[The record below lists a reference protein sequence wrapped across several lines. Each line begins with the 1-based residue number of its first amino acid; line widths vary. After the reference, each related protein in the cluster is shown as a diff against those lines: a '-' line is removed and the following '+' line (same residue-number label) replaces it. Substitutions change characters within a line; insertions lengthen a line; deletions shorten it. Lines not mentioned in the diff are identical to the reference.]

1 MMRTRQL
8 RLVQPASQSMDAY
21 CASADPVARVFGE
34 WLFWTG
40 RSPARTKL
48 GPQRRQ
54 AIGAALTLYEEAM
67 VVQAVIGAA
76 ADEWLAQHDGLGIEW
91 VLSGESRIERFAAV
105 GQRLQARAAADAV
118 RPALELA
125 PEPSEE
131 QVAAAAAARDRMRQL
146 VQRMSGRA
154 ADA

>member
-1 MMRTRQL
+1 MRTRQL
-8 RLVQPASQSMDAY
+8 RLVQPPSQSMDAY
-21 CASADPVARVFGE
+21 AASADPVSRVFGE

-40 RSPARTKL
+40 RSPVRTKL

-54 AIGAALTLYEEAM
+54 AIGAALTLYDEDM

-91 VLSGESRIERFAAV
+91 VLAGESRIERFAAV
-105 GQRLQARAAADAV
+105 GQRLQARAAAGV
-118 RPALELA
+118 QQPACEAA
-125 PEPSEE
+125 PEPSPE
-131 QVAAAAAARDRMRQL
+131 QLAAAAAARERMRDL
-146 VQRMSGRA
+146 VQRLSGRV